1 MIIYLHS
8 LVILSGIELLF
19 SVIICRHCL
28 VITRRMGNIVNCPQ
42 FALFIAFIGYWTDNA
57 RVPPIPLSATP
68 ASERARTDLPGL
80 KRVARDV
87 GLKLWPWQTDTAR
100 VALEKG
106 ARGRWR
112 YPIVTVC
119 VPRQSGKTT
128 LTGLLAFHR
137 CMTVPD
143 SRVWYTAQS
152 RMDAV
157 GRFRDFVRLLRRSD
171 LIELPTTTRLRA
183 EGWDYRV
190 KLGVGV
196 ESIEW
201 FNGSTIQIFAPA
213 EDSLHGSIADLVIM
227 DEARFFDEARG
238 RALMAAALPTM
249 ATRNGQLW
257 IISTGG
263 GPQSKFLAAELEL
276 SRSEAGNPDTRR
288 AHFEYGIGF
297 DIAPPDLLDRVWAA
311 HPAAGM
317 PGGPVYDALAVAYS
331 AMTES
336 QFAHEYGNRWRS
348 ADETR
353 LIPAGRWEAGRWE
366 DMPAGVVFLGVDV
379 AADRSSAAVVACVAG
394 VVQVLDYRPGVTW
407 LADRVLELAETY
419 DAQAVWIDPSGPAG
433 ATALELQVRLPA
445 AHTATPR
452 ETSAACAAFED
463 SAITDPPLLG
473 HLASTALDN
482 AVATAA
488 HRKVGQAWQWS
499 RVESGPVLLA
509 ASLAY
514 AAYKAALAAP
524 IVAPAIF

>member
-1 MIIYLHS
+1 
-8 LVILSGIELLF
+8 
-19 SVIICRHCL
+19 
-28 VITRRMGNIVNCPQ
+28 
-42 FALFIAFIGYWTDNA
+42 
-57 RVPPIPLSATP
+57 
-68 ASERARTDLPGL
+68 
-80 KRVARDV
+80 
-87 GLKLWPWQTDTAR
+87 
-100 VALEKG
+100 
-106 ARGRWR
+106 
-112 YPIVTVC
+112 
-119 VPRQSGKTT
+119 
-128 LTGLLAFHR
+128 
-137 CMTVPD
+137 MTVPEA
-143 SRVWYTAQS
+143 RVWYTAQS

-157 GRFRDFVRLLRRSD
+157 GRFRDFVRLLRRSE
-171 LIELPTTTRLRA
+171 LTELPTTTRIRPN
-183 EGWDYRV
+183 EHWDYRV

-196 ESIEW
+196 ECIEW
-201 FNGSTIQIFAPA
+201 SNGSQIQVFSPA

-227 DEARFFDEARG
+227 DEARFFSEAKG

-263 GPQSKFLAAELEL
+263 GPESKFLAAELEL
-276 SRSEAGNPDTRR
+276 SRTEAGNPDTRR

-297 DIAPPDLLDRVWAA
+297 DIAPPDLLDRVWSA
-311 HPAAGM
+311 HPAAGQ

-331 AMTES
+331 AMTEA

-353 LIPAGRWEAGRWE
+353 LIPAGRWSAGEWAA
-366 DMPAGVVFLGVDV
+366 MPAGVVYLGVDV

-419 DAQAVWIDPSGPAG
+419 DAASVWIDPSGPSG
-433 ATALELQVRLPA
+433 ATALELQVRSPA
-445 AHTATPR
+445 AHVATPR
-452 ETSAACAAFED
+452 EVSAACAAFED

-473 HLASTALDN
+473 HIASPALDN
-482 AVATAA
+482 AVTTAA

-514 AAYKAALAAP
+514 AAYKAALASP
-524 IVAPAIF
+524 VVAPAIY